1 MMNDDDP
8 LARRL
13 RVVKMKNDDREMVAQ
28 FVTAL
33 NRIQACNE
41 RARAAVLDDRALIV
55 LLANEIGDQAV
66 TLVSLATL

>member
-1 MMNDDDP
+1 MNDDDP

-41 RARAAVLDDRALIV
+41 RARAAVLDDDRALIV